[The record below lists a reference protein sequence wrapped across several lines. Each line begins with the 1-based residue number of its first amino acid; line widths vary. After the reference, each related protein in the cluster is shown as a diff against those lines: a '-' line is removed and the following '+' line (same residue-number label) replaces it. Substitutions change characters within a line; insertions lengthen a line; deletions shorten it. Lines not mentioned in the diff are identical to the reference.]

1 MGRKLFTG
9 RREEGGGRRERE
21 SQRWEIKRL
30 TGLFTRLRLHSIAL
44 TKARSRDLRAPFA
57 ANEGQRAETV
67 DYR

>member
-9 RREEGGGRRERE
+9 RREEGGEERE